1 MSLDYITHGV
11 ACACE
16 LFRSHFYL
24 AVSEK
29 SKFVFESGLSSFAA
43 IERIYAPLERPTLLE
58 NNYQVGYNVDKDRA
72 SLTKVKNLHETGQI
86 ISYRLENHRFR
97 LEILRPET
105 WYH

>member
-1 MSLDYITHGV
+1 MPPRDDT
-11 ACACE
+11 
-16 LFRSHFYL
+16 
-24 AVSEK
+24 
-29 SKFVFESGLSSFAA
+29 A